1 VPRSHAEISAQYA
14 GLIASVA
21 LRTASEA
28 LAATAERADTVRT
41 VTVNGRGTG
50 AEAATG
56 QDSRPHL
63 ISVSV
68 TREAL
73 GGLFLPRVQ
82 PLSCLATLG
91 ARISLDP
98 LAGLAVEPLGDFPES
113 GEAE

>member
-1 VPRSHAEISAQYA
+1 MSEISTQYA
-14 GLIASVA
+14 ALIASVA

-28 LAATAERADTVRT
+28 LAATAESADTART
-41 VTVNGRGTG
+41 VTVNGRASG

-68 TREAL
+68 TREAQA
-73 GGLFLPRVQ
+73 GLFLSRVP

-91 ARISLDP
+91 ARLSTDP
-98 LAGLAVEPLGDFPES
+98 LAGATVEPIDDLPES
-113 GEAE
+113 ADAE